1 MATSPLWLT
10 KGMFTDH
17 AVGLDLDYPVARARF
32 LRLASG
38 DWLDHLSQDAYA
50 EGLVGEVRVGPFGSL
65 PGMSKL
71 VRVSLLD
78 PVPRDDMVLVPIR
91 WEATGR
97 MGRLFPVLDA
107 NLILG
112 TNDTGRAVLRITGSY
127 RPPLDGLGEG
137 LDQAVLHRVAGATLK
152 SLLRRIAAALAH
164 PAAGAAGPEMPG
176 RGKAAPDLPPEMP

>member
-1 MATSPLWLT
+1 
-10 KGMFTDH
+10 MFTDH
-17 AVGLDLDYPVARARF
+17 GIRLDMGYLVARARF
-32 LRLASG
+32 LRLAHG
-38 DWLDHLSQDAYA
+38 DWLDRPSQDAYA
-50 EGLVGEVRVGPFGSL
+50 DGLDGQVRVGPLGSVR
-65 PGMSKL
+65 GASKL

-112 TNDTGRAVLRITGSY
+112 TGSHGQAELRITGAY

-137 LDQAVLHRVAGATLK
+137 LDQAVLHRVAGATLR
-152 SLLRRIAAALAH
+152 SLLRRIAATLAGQ
-164 PAAGAAGPEMPG
+164 AADAAGP
-176 RGKAAPDLPPEMP
+176 DLPGSVPASRDVPPGAP

>member
-1 MATSPLWLT
+1 
-10 KGMFTDH
+10 MFTDH

-32 LRLASG
+32 LRLAHG
-38 DWLDHLSQDAYA
+38 DWLDGLSQDAYA
-50 EGLVGEVRVGPFGSL
+50 EGLVGELRVGPLGRV

-78 PVPRDDMVLVPIR
+78 PVPRDEMVLVPIR

-107 NLILG
+107 NLIVG
-112 TNDTGRAVLRITGSY
+112 TDGQGRAVLRITGAY

-152 SLLRRIAAALAH
+152 SLLRRIAATLAG
-164 PAAGAAGPEMPG
+164 PAADAPGPDVPGPGAASRDVPPG
-176 RGKAAPDLPPEMP
+176 ML

>member
-1 MATSPLWLT
+1 
-10 KGMFTDH
+10 MFTDQ

-32 LRLASG
+32 LRLAHG
-38 DWLDHLSQDAYA
+38 DWLDGLSQDAYTD
-50 EGLVGEVRVGPFGSL
+50 GLVGEVRVGPFGSV

-97 MGRLFPVLDA
+97 IGRLFPVLDA
-107 NLILG
+107 NLMVG
-112 TNDTGRAVLRITGSY
+112 TDGQGRAELRITGAY

-137 LDQAVLHRVAGATLK
+137 LDQAGLHAGG
-152 SLLRRIAAALAH
+152 RGHPQVAAAQH
-164 PAAGAAGPEMPG
+164 RGRAGRPG
-176 RGKAAPDLPPEMP
+176 RRSDGAGRGRSRPGRSGVPPGMP

>member
-1 MATSPLWLT
+1 
-10 KGMFTDH
+10 MFTDH
-17 AVGLDLDYPVARARF
+17 AVGLDLDYPAAQARF
-32 LRLASG
+32 LRLAHG
-38 DWLDHLSQDAYA
+38 DWLDGPSRDAYTD
-50 EGLVGEVRVGPFGSL
+50 GLAGEMRVGPFGSV
-65 PGMSKL
+65 PGASKL

-112 TNDTGRAVLRITGSY
+112 TDSQGRAQLRITGTY

-137 LDQAVLHRVAGATLK
+137 LDQAGLHRVAGATLK
-152 SLLRRIAAALAH
+152 SLLRRIAATLTV
-164 PAAGAAGPEMPG
+164 GAAGPDVPG
-176 RGKAAPDLPPEMP
+176 PGAAAEDVPPGLP

>member
-1 MATSPLWLT
+1 
-10 KGMFTDH
+10 MFTDH

-32 LRLASG
+32 LRLAHG
-38 DWLDHLSQDAYA
+38 DLLDGLSRDAYTD
-50 EGLVGEVRVGPFGSL
+50 GQVGELRVGPFGSV

-78 PVPRDDMVLVPIR
+78 PVPTDDMVLVPIR

-107 NLILG
+107 NLIVG
-112 TNDTGRAVLRITGSY
+112 TDDRGRAELRITGAY

-152 SLLRRIAAALAH
+152 SLLRRIAATMS
-164 PAAGAAGPEMPG
+164 GAAGPDVPDSG
-176 RGKAAPDLPPEMP
+176 AAPRDPPPGTP

>member
-1 MATSPLWLT
+1 MCVTE
-10 KGMFTDH
+10 GMFTDH
-17 AVGLDLDYPVARARF
+17 AVGLDVDYPAARARF
-32 LRLASG
+32 LRLVQG
-38 DWLDHLSQDAYA
+38 DLLDGVSRDAYTD
-50 EGLVGEVRVGPFGSL
+50 GLAGEVRVGPFGSV

-78 PVPRDDMVLVPIR
+78 PVSRDDMVLMPIR

-107 NLILG
+107 NLIVG
-112 TNDTGRAVLRITGSY
+112 PHGHGRAELRITGAY

-152 SLLRRIAAALAH
+152 SLLRRIASTLADPEVPDPGPVTWDAL
-164 PAAGAAGPEMPG
+164 PETP
-176 RGKAAPDLPPEMP
+176 

>member
-1 MATSPLWLT
+1 
-10 KGMFTDH
+10 MFTDH
-17 AVGLDLDYPVARARF
+17 AVGLDLDYPVASARF
-32 LRLASG
+32 LRLAHG
-38 DWLDHLSQDAYA
+38 DWLAGLSQDAYTD
-50 EGLVGEVRVGPFGSL
+50 GLVGEVRVGPFGSV

-78 PVPRDDMVLVPIR
+78 PVPRDDMVLMAIR

-107 NLILG
+107 NLIVG
-112 TNDTGRAVLRITGSY
+112 TDDQGRTELRITGAY

-152 SLLRRIAAALAH
+152 SLLRRIAATLAD
-164 PAAGAAGPEMPG
+164 PAAGAAGPDVPG
-176 RGKAAPDLPPEMP
+176 PGAMRRDVPPDTP

>member
-1 MATSPLWLT
+1 
-10 KGMFTDH
+10 MFTDH

-32 LRLASG
+32 LRLAQG
-38 DWLDHLSQDAYA
+38 DLLDGLSRDAYTD
-50 EGLVGEVRVGPFGSL
+50 GQVGELRVGPFGSV

-78 PVPRDDMVLVPIR
+78 PVPGDDMVLVPIR

-107 NLILG
+107 NLIVG
-112 TNDTGRAVLRITGSY
+112 TDDLGRAELRITGAY

-152 SLLRRIAAALAH
+152 SLLRRIAATLAD
-164 PAAGAAGPEMPG
+164 AAGPDVPASG
-176 RGKAAPDLPPEMP
+176 AASRDLPPGA